1 MPRLREL
8 ACTRSGDKGSSSNI
22 GVIAHDQESYN
33 YLKEHLTAEKI
44 QDFFSPLGAKET
56 IRYELDNL
64 MALNFVIKEVLQG
77 GGSVSL
83 RSDGQGKGF
92 GQLILEM
99 KL

>member
-1 MPRLREL
+1 MARLRDY

-22 GVIAHDQESYN
+22 GVLAHDEESYN

-56 IRYELDNL
+56 VRYELDNL
-64 MALNFVIKEVLQG
+64 LALNFIIKDVLQG

-83 RSDGQGKGF
+83 RTDSQGKGF